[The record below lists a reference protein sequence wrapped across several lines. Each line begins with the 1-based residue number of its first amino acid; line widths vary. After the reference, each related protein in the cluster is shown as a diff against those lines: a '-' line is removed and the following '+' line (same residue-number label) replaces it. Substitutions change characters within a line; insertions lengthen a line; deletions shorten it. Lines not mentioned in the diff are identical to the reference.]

1 MLTKAIHYCA
11 VNASNRRS
19 QFLFSLT
26 SITGET
32 DKCDSPFT
40 NTPAEEELASDEK
53 KQQKERL
60 VGYQGP
66 VNIKEE
72 YTKTKT
78 GIYGRNSDRVKK
90 NV

>member
-1 MLTKAIHYCA
+1 M
-11 VNASNRRS
+11 
-19 QFLFSLT
+19 
-26 SITGET
+26 
-32 DKCDSPFT
+32 
-40 NTPAEEELASDEK
+40 K
-53 KQQKERL
+53 KKQKERL

-90 NV
+90 NVYVVRQERDIRKTLKVK